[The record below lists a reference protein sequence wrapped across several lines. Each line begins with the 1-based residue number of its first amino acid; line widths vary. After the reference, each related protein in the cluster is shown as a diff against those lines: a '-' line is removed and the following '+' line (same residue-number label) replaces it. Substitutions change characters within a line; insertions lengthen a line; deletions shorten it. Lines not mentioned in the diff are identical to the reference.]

1 MRIEVDTELLFKY
14 NITPNQFILIYLISN
29 ESKILKDFIN
39 LVDENELKE
48 DLKVLEKINFI
59 HNLNTNDKL
68 NFSNVVVRDEF
79 LNLVN
84 LKADLFEELL
94 DIYPIKVRRPDG
106 FYDYLKTDSARSRK
120 RYNQLVRGN
129 KLKHRKI
136 INALKYELEI
146 RQKEGSMMY
155 MKRLP
160 KWLSSREW
168 EVFEERIKDEE
179 KEVELTSTYGTNIE

>member
-29 ESKILKDFIN
+29 ESKVLKDFIN
-39 LVDENELKE
+39 LVNKDELKK
-48 DLKVLEKINFI
+48 DLEVLEKVNFI
-59 HNLNTNDKL
+59 HNLNTDNKL
-68 NFSNVVVRDEF
+68 DFSNIVVRDEF
-79 LNLVN
+79 LNLIN
-84 LKADLFEELL
+84 LKVDLFQELL

-120 RYNQLVRGN
+120 RYNQLIRGN
-129 KLKHRKI
+129 RLRHHKI
-136 INALKYELEI
+136 IEALKYELKI

-168 EVFEERIKDEE
+168 EVFEERMKDEE
-179 KEVELTSTYGTNIE
+179 KEVESIGTYGTNIE